1 MRKTHDHGAD
11 GTTVSRVPVGSYLSR
26 SSAGRCLALLLV
38 ITITMG
44 TASGSQR
51 PGPQAATEQEPIT
64 PVPSPP
70 PADPLKLVLGE
81 RLFADPRLSGDGS
94 RRARRVT
101 IYGPMVRTAIGATK
115 SSMDPSLHSTPA
127 RLQRGAQLSPELGG

>member
-1 MRKTHDHGAD
+1 MRKTHDHEAD
-11 GTTVSRVPVGSYLSR
+11 GTAVPRVPAGLYLRRSR
-26 SSAGRCLALLLV
+26 AGRCLALLLV
-38 ITITMG
+38 ITITTG
-44 TASGSQR
+44 AAPGSQ
-51 PGPQAATEQEPIT
+51 PLGPQAAAEQEPIT
-64 PVPSPP
+64 PVPPPP
-70 PADPLKLVLGE
+70 PADPSKLALGE